1 MDAQTPPNTDTE
13 VCLFLRVCVEI
24 ENIWSQGEV
33 GNVLTEAEFIPD
45 TGRIV
50 LTSLNR
56 FTEFH
61 HL

>member
-1 MDAQTPPNTDTE
+1 M
-13 VCLFLRVCVEI
+13 EI

-33 GNVLTEAEFIPD
+33 GIVLTEAEFIPD